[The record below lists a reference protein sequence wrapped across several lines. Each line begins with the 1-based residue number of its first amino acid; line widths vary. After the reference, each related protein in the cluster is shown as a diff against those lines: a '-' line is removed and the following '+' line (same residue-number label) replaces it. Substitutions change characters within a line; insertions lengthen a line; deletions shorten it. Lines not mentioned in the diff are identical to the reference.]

1 MKLYLAVLLF
11 QVVPFLRTSKAETKL
26 NSLNGETM
34 KRFLWFGVFIL
45 AISGATAQTG
55 ANPKAT
61 PPKPT
66 VKKSAAPARAS
77 AGEVQEL
84 RDALA
89 AQQKQSDEQRQQL
102 EQVKS
107 QLQQLLEATQQA
119 NASAQKV
126 QGSAEQAQTTAA
138 QAQQSASDAQR
149 LADQASSSA
158 AEAKTGLEVT
168 DKRSKDEDKKLSAL
182 QDLVGRFRFNGDIRV
197 RGESFFQDGV
207 PDRNRG
213 RIRVRFGVDGKLNED
228 FVGGFALATGSLGDP
243 TTTNE
248 SFTNFFDRK
257 TIGLDRGYITYN
269 PVAHRWLSL
278 TGGKFAYAWNRTQVT
293 GDPDINPEGFNEK
306 LSWDLNTP
314 VVKNFA
320 VDFMQLLFNE
330 SSTGTDSYALGGQ
343 ISGKLQFG
351 RLTTTPSFLA
361 IKWNNPDS
369 ILQASGFAV
378 QATTTTGG
386 LQVPGEG
393 PGCSKGTGLPTVP
406 PCAFAANTLTNATYN
421 DPSGKPHFFS
431 QFLYADFIL
440 NNQIRTGSDR
450 RPINLLLEY
459 EDNLDAKDHPLAA
472 TGNGVVLTGL
482 GKQSHTYLADISLG
496 QTKNKN
502 DIQVG
507 YAWLREEQDAAIA
520 SFAESDQRAPTNV
533 LQNRWYALWK
543 LRANTI
549 ASYTFWYGRTLNSN
563 LQHAVLA
570 TGTKPGEEEPY
581 LKRMQFDLI
590 YSF

>member
-1 MKLYLAVLLF
+1 LYLAAFLF
-11 QVVPFLRTSKAETKL
+11 QVAAGYLGRTKSEI
-26 NSLNGETM
+26 NSRNQTEITM
-34 KRFLWFGVFIL
+34 KPFLWFSAFMLV
-45 AISGATAQTG
+45 ISGATAQTG
-55 ANPKAT
+55 ASPKSS
-61 PPKPT
+61 PPKST
-66 VKKSAAPARAS
+66 SKKAASQSHVSAQ
-77 AGEVQEL
+77 EVQEL
-84 RDALA
+84 RDGLA
-89 AQQKQSDEQRQQL
+89 AQQKQADEQRQQL
-102 EQVKS
+102 DQLKS
-107 QLQQLLEATQQA
+107 QLEQLLDATRQA

-126 QGSAEQAQTTAA
+126 QGSAELAQTTAA
-138 QAQQSASDAQR
+138 QAQQSATDAQR

-158 AEAKTGLEVT
+158 AEARTALALVDT
-168 DKRSKDEDKKLSAL
+168 QSKDEDKRIGSL
-182 QDLVGRFRFNGDIRV
+182 QDILRRFRFNGDVRV

-207 PDRNRG
+207 ADRNRG
-213 RIRVRFGVDGKLNED
+213 RIRVRFGVDGKLGED
-228 FVGGFALATGSLGDP
+228 FVGGLSLATGSLGDP

-248 SFTNFFDRK
+248 TLTNFFNRK

-293 GDPDINPEGFNEK
+293 GDTDINPEGFNEK

-320 VDFMQLLFNE
+320 LDFMQLLFNE

-343 ISGKLQFG
+343 VSGKLQFG

-369 ILQASGFAV
+369 ILQASAFAV

-393 PGCSKGTGLPTVP
+393 PGCGKGSGLPAVP
-406 PCAFAANTLTNATYN
+406 PCAFSANGMTNATYT
-421 DPSGKPHFFS
+421 DPSGKPHFYS
-431 QFLYADFIL
+431 QFLYVDFIL

-450 RPINLLLEY
+450 LPINLLLEY
-459 EDNLDAKDHPLAA
+459 ENNLDAKDHPLAA
-472 TGNGVVLTGL
+472 TGNGVILTGL

-507 YAWLREEQDAAIA
+507 YAWLREEQDATIA
-520 SFAESDQRAPTNV
+520 SFAESDQRAPTNI

-543 LRANTI
+543 IRGNTV

-563 LQHAVLA
+563 LQHAILA
-570 TGTKPGEEEPY
+570 TGTTAGQQEPY

>member
-1 MKLYLAVLLF
+1 LYLHVGLFRRLLVAQHAVT
-11 QVVPFLRTSKAETKL
+11 RNKL
-26 NSLNGETM
+26 KTRHGETM
-34 KRFLWFGVFIL
+34 KRFLWLSAFIIV
-45 AISGATAQTG
+45 ISGATAQTG
-55 ANPKAT
+55 ANPQGSPSKSSLR
-61 PPKPT
+61 
-66 VKKSAAPARAS
+66 KSAGQARVS
-77 AGEVQEL
+77 AEELQEL
-84 RDALA
+84 RQALA
-89 AQQKQSDEQRQQL
+89 AQQKQADEQRQQL
-102 EQVKS
+102 DQLKS
-107 QLQQLLEATQQA
+107 QLQQLLDATQQA

-126 QGSAEQAQTTAA
+126 QGSAEQAQTTAV
-138 QAQQSASDAQR
+138 QAQQSATEAQR

-158 AEAKTGLEVT
+158 AQAQAALSVA
-168 DKRSKDEDKKLSAL
+168 DKQSKDEDKKLTAL
-182 QDLVGRFRFNGDIRV
+182 QDALGRFRFNGDIRV

-213 RIRVRFGVDGKLNED
+213 RVRVRFGVDGKLGED
-228 FVGGFALATGSLGDP
+228 FVGGLALATGSLGDP

-257 TIGLDRGYITYN
+257 TIGLDRGFITYN
-269 PVAHRWLSL
+269 PIAHRWLSL

-306 LSWDLNTP
+306 FSWDLSSP
-314 VVKNFA
+314 VFKNFA

-343 ISGKLQFG
+343 VSGKLQFG

-369 ILQASGFAV
+369 ILQASAFAV

-386 LQVPGEG
+386 LNVPGEG
-393 PGCSKGTGLPTVP
+393 PGCSKGTGLPIVP
-406 PCAFAANTLTNATYN
+406 PCAFAANGMTNATYN

-450 RPINLLLEY
+450 LPINLLLEY
-459 EDNLDAKDHPLAA
+459 ENNLDAKDHPLAS

-496 QTKNKN
+496 QTKNRN

-507 YAWLREEQDAAIA
+507 YAWLREEQDAALA
-520 SFAESDQRAPTNV
+520 SFAESDQRAPTNI

-543 LRANTI
+543 VRANTV

-563 LQHAVLA
+563 LQHAILA
-570 TGTKPGEEEPY
+570 TGTTAGEQDPY

>member
-1 MKLYLAVLLF
+1 
-11 QVVPFLRTSKAETKL
+11 
-26 NSLNGETM
+26 M
-34 KRFLWFGVFIL
+34 KRFLWFSAFIL
-45 AISGATAQTG
+45 VISGATAQTG
-55 ANPKAT
+55 ASPKAT
-61 PPKPT
+61 SKR
-66 VKKSAAPARAS
+66 PARQAPVS
-77 AGEVQEL
+77 PKEVQEL
-84 RDALA
+84 REALA
-89 AQQKQSDEQRQQL
+89 AQQKQADEQCQQL
-102 EQVKS
+102 DQLKS
-107 QLQQLLEATQQA
+107 QLQQLLDATQQA

-138 QAQQSASDAQR
+138 QAQQSATEAQR
-149 LADQASSSA
+149 LADQASTSA
-158 AEAKTGLEVT
+158 TEAKTELSLV
-168 DKRSKDEDKKLSAL
+168 DKQSKDEDKKLSAL
-182 QDLVGRFRFNGDIRV
+182 QDIVGRFRFNGDIRV
-197 RGESFFQDGV
+197 RGESFFQDGLA
-207 PDRNRG
+207 DRNRV
-213 RIRVRFGVDGKLNED
+213 RVRVRFGVDGKLGED
-228 FVGGFALATGSLGDP
+228 FVGGLALATGSLGDP

-248 SFTNFFDRK
+248 TFTNFFDRK
-257 TIGLDRGYITYN
+257 TIGLDRGYIAYN

-314 VVKNFA
+314 GVKNFT

-330 SSTGTDSYALGGQ
+330 SSTGTDSYSLGGQ
-343 ISGKLQFG
+343 VSAKLQLG
-351 RLTTTPSFLA
+351 RLTTTPTFMA

-369 ILQASGFAV
+369 ILQASAFAV

-393 PGCSKGTGLPTVP
+393 PGCAKGSGLPAVP
-406 PCAFAANTLTNATYN
+406 PCAFSANGMTNATYN
-421 DPSGKPHFFS
+421 DPGGKPHFYS
-431 QFLYADFIL
+431 QFLYADLIL

-450 RPINLLLEY
+450 LPINLLLEY
-459 EDNLDAKDHPLAA
+459 ENNLDAKDHPLAA

-482 GKQSHTYLADISLG
+482 GKQSQTYLADISLG

-520 SFAESDQRAPTNV
+520 SFAESDQRAPTNI

-543 LRANTI
+543 VRANTV

-563 LQHAVLA
+563 LQHATLA
-570 TGTKPGEEEPY
+570 TGTTAGEQEPY